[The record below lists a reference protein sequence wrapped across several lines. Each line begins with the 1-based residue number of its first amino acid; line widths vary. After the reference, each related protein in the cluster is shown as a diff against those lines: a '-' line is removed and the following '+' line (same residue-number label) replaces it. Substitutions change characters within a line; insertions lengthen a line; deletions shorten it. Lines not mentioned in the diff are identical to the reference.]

1 MPRKNKRKKKKNNS
15 IASSLVASMKNGT
28 LGNDDLFANIQKQIN
43 VQVTEEEEAREEDK
57 NKEQTA
63 VKVGE
68 IDDNNNNNNNNNNK
82 LVITSSDDNN
92 DNKKPIIHTPQGK
105 EDHNNNNNNNINNN
119 NNNVI
124 IDGKNAKEVNNNNNN
139 IMSEDFRTYQQQVG
153 LLKIDIDTN
162 HTEMKSSNSYINNK
176 SNYESSIDIDESNI
190 ILKNDEKERVKN
202 RIRQKLIQRSKIL
215 DRDISFKLQHNI
227 GELLGNYDLISL
239 EVQKHLESENEQSL
253 YAYCNYDMSDEYVR
267 KYTYKQEQIQ
277 KQKEDKKKRKKNE
290 DINKKNIQQHHMTD
304 VNYFKNK
311 KNNNNNRK
319 KKEEINITNILNK
332 QNKQRLYASRQRLN
346 ELELKLEMR
355 EAAERQVRKAQLARF
370 LARRT
375 GSKLK

>member
-68 IDDNNNNNNNNNNK
+68 IDDNNNNNNNNK

-105 EDHNNNNNNNINNN
+105 EDHNNNNNNN

-190 ILKNDEKERVKN
+190 ILKNDENKERVKN

-311 KNNNNNRK
+311 KNNNNNNNRK

>member
-1 MPRKNKRKKKKNNS
+1 
-15 IASSLVASMKNGT
+15 
-28 LGNDDLFANIQKQIN
+28 
-43 VQVTEEEEAREEDK
+43 
-57 NKEQTA
+57 
-63 VKVGE
+63 
-68 IDDNNNNNNNNNNK
+68 
-82 LVITSSDDNN
+82 
-92 DNKKPIIHTPQGK
+92 
-105 EDHNNNNNNNINNN
+105 
-119 NNNVI
+119 
-124 IDGKNAKEVNNNNNN
+124 
-139 IMSEDFRTYQQQVG
+139 
-153 LLKIDIDTN
+153 
-162 HTEMKSSNSYINNK
+162 
-176 SNYESSIDIDESNI
+176 
-190 ILKNDEKERVKN
+190 
-202 RIRQKLIQRSKIL
+202 
-215 DRDISFKLQHNI
+215 
-227 GELLGNYDLISL
+227 
-239 EVQKHLESENEQSL
+239 
-253 YAYCNYDMSDEYVR
+253 MSDEYVR

-311 KNNNNNRK
+311 KNNNNNNRK